1 MHSIT
6 GDRSDGRHLR
16 HLVCY
21 IREPTCQPC
30 RDAVQCW
37 TGLHAWLERAC
48 RQACVGWYRRFS
60 NAFQLA
66 TYSTGDSAAPSHTHP
81 PSLRPLQDE
90 TRVSKV
96 PLAPAAATP
105 DPGPRRGQGR
115 AGQPEGCK
123 EGGRVVLTRAA
134 WWKEA
139 QAGKSRPYPGNG
151 SSSRIQP
158 GAVTGPP
165 YLANFR
171 QRLLPSRARQP

>member
-1 MHSIT
+1 MS
-6 GDRSDGRHLR
+6 
-16 HLVCY
+16 
-21 IREPTCQPC
+21 
-30 RDAVQCW
+30 
-37 TGLHAWLERAC
+37 
-48 RQACVGWYRRFS
+48 
-60 NAFQLA
+60 
-66 TYSTGDSAAPSHTHP
+66 
-81 PSLRPLQDE
+81 
-90 TRVSKV
+90 
-96 PLAPAAATP
+96 LAPAAATP

-171 QRLLPSRARQP
+171 QKGSAQPRAPALEPCWPCYSRPLPASPKRWIGSVETGLRTGFRPRTSRVTFERAKRRLPTNEAHRVSKHAHARHG